1 LSGLGYKGAT
11 ADAPVDSPTPILDQA
26 LALAV
31 FGCIGAIVVVS
42 IGGYMRRPHDL
53 AQVNGS
59 AILGRGIR
67 GWYFENLRPLEEF
80 CIRWK
85 IDPALLSFTQLLGG
99 LLVAVCYAQGML
111 TTAGWL
117 LLFTG
122 TLDIVDGRVA
132 RRTNGGSAR
141 GAFLDSVIDRY
152 ADSFAYLGLA
162 IFFRDSWVLWAVL
175 FALIGGLI
183 VSYARARGEALGT
196 QCRVGLLQRPERY
209 VILGFGTIFGS
220 LLEHLTGPWMAN
232 QHYPLV
238 ILTIV
243 FLAVL
248 VNFTAIQ
255 RAVHI
260 WSALGEVPR
269 D

>member
-1 LSGLGYKGAT
+1 
-11 ADAPVDSPTPILDQA
+11 
-26 LALAV
+26 
-31 FGCIGAIVVVS
+31 
-42 IGGYMRRPHDL
+42 MRRANDL
-53 AQVNGS
+53 ERISGS

-67 GWYFENLRPLEEF
+67 GWYFENLQPFEDF

-85 IDPALLSFTQLLGG
+85 IDPAYLSYTQFASSV
-99 LLVAVCYAQGML
+99 LVALCYAQGML

-132 RRTNGGSAR
+132 RRTVGGTAR

-162 IFFRDSWVLWAVL
+162 VFFRDTWVLWAVL

-183 VSYARARGEALGT
+183 VSYARARGEGLGT
-196 QCRVGLLQRPERY
+196 TCHVGLLQRPERY

-220 LLEHLTGPWMAN
+220 LLEHLTGPWLFG
-232 QHYPLV
+232 QPYSLV
-238 ILTIV
+238 VLTIV

-248 VNFTAIQ
+248 VNFTAVQ
-255 RAVHI
+255 RVVHI
-260 WSALGEVPR
+260 WRALGEVPGG
-269 D
+269 

>member
-1 LSGLGYKGAT
+1 MDTL
-11 ADAPVDSPTPILDQA
+11 SPTLDQA

-31 FGCIGAIVVVS
+31 FGFVGAVAVVS

-53 AQVNGS
+53 TQVNGS

-67 GWYFENLRPLEEF
+67 GWYFENLIPFEEF
-80 CIRWK
+80 CIRWQ
-85 IDPALLSFTQLLGG
+85 IDPAWLSYTQLLAGM
-99 LLVAVCYAQGML
+99 LVAVCYAGGML

-117 LLFTG
+117 LLFAG
-122 TLDIVDGRVA
+122 TLDIIDGRVA
-132 RRTNGGSAR
+132 RRINGGSAR

-152 ADSFAYLGLA
+152 TDSFAYLGLA
-162 IFFRDSWVLWAVL
+162 VFFRHSWVLWAVL

-183 VSYARARGEALGT
+183 VSYTRARGEGLGA

-220 LLEHLTGPWMAN
+220 LLDHLTAPWVGG
-232 QHYPLV
+232 HRYSLV

-243 FLAVL
+243 LLAAL

-260 WSALGEVPR
+260 WRALGEEPGV
-269 D
+269 